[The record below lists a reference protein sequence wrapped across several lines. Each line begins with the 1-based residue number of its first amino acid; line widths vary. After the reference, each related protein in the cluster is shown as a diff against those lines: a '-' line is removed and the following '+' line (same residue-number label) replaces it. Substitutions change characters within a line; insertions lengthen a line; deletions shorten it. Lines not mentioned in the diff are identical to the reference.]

1 MLYGSQKRFDKNGDG
16 KLKGAEWQRWYQ
28 YAYGDEIEAKE
39 KRRRANTA
47 EQKRAQI
54 AADFADHVSD
64 LINWMYR
71 DLAHLEGERE
81 DQAIRTMHLALYVI
95 SAALQTQKVDES
107 MRYLLRAFWN
117 EFQPTLDE
125 SVYQA
130 LCAKQVLFAE
140 IGEISEKCLGSFWRN
155 LLDNLPPE
163 RRVGKD
169 DDLQELLDDTSRL
182 YNYFRDDSAPGID
195 FAKEIEPYWAAIR
208 LPEEP
213 EEAEEYDEDEEPG
226 EESEPWKNYYEKAA
240 PEGNGGGYYQ
250 FCKVQF
256 KDGGSP
262 YAYLT
267 GGLPLAVGDFV
278 LVPVGNRNAE
288 KTGRVTDIFVC
299 SAQDA
304 PYPPEKAKFVLRKS
318 ERTAFPERTKLQH
331 PAPKQADVSA
341 PTESKRAVP
350 PVQSAPIENPQKSAP
365 TVQSAITSPIVSQT
379 LTELEITE
387 KKSTLSKKPFPFGKL
402 IAAVLAVAV
411 IAWVSISSSDRN
423 KQRAAAYDAALQEL
437 SNGNYTSAEQDF
449 SALSGYRDAAS
460 LSVYCKYAD
469 MYKDRTDYAG
479 GQDELSNITLQ
490 YDTSWQQDVD
500 ALETRVKGYKAEKD
514 AAEEAER
521 QRIAAE
527 NAAKREQSL
536 KDQYSGKLPVEGM
549 PVSCLK
555 YTSLG
560 EPDKRLNCKNFEK
573 LEQNQKYFNVYW
585 YDGNGEMIAAGMC
598 AQWRDESEFM
608 LKTFSQYYP
617 SGSNKG
623 QTFHYGNGDN
633 NSGSIRD
640 DYDNPEDLW
649 EDNQDWYEDED
660 EAWDEW
666 ENG

>member
-16 KLKGAEWQRWYQ
+16 KLTGAEWQRWYQ

-64 LINWMYR
+64 LINWLYR

-95 SAALQTQKVDES
+95 SAALQTQTIDES

-125 SVYQA
+125 GVYQA
-130 LCAKQVLFAE
+130 LCVKQVMFAE

-278 LVPVGNRNAE
+278 VVPVGNRKAE
-288 KTGRVTDIFVC
+288 KTGRVTDVFVC

-318 ERTAFPERTKLQH
+318 EQTAFPEKKTPPIE
-331 PAPKQADVSA
+331 PAKNEKAAA
-341 PTESKRAVP
+341 PMP
-350 PVQSAPIENPQKSAP
+350 PVPVEPPVAQSAPEEPASFEAEPVPEEP
-365 TVQSAITSPIVSQT
+365 TFT
-379 LTELEITE
+379 LPPLPEQDEP
-387 KKSTLSKKPFPFGKL
+387 KKPKRRIPWGWL
-402 IAAVLAVAV
+402 AAAVAV
-411 IAWVSISSSDRN
+411 IAFFVFALPPLKRTAEANRQMVIAQQAAEREKREQEERRAEQARLEEEA
-423 KQRAAAYDAALQEL
+423 KQLRQQEEREAALQ
-437 SNGNYTSAEQDF
+437 
-449 SALSGYRDAAS
+449 
-460 LSVYCKYAD
+460 
-469 MYKDRTDYAG
+469 
-479 GQDELSNITLQ
+479 
-490 YDTSWQQDVD
+490 
-500 ALETRVKGYKAEKD
+500 AEKD
-514 AAEEAER
+514 AG
-521 QRIAAE
+521 IP
-527 NAAKREQSL
+527 
-536 KDQYSGKLPVEGM
+536 YIGM
-549 PVSCLK
+549 PESSIDA
-555 YTSLG
+555 TRTLG
-560 EPDKRLNCKNFEK
+560 THGMAKSGWAYKKDGTFK
-573 LEQNQKYFNVYW
+573 QMTYYW
-585 YDGNGEMIAAGMC
+585 YTNKRTPIFTAVCQDGKVIETQKNDGY
-598 AQWRDESEFM
+598 W
-608 LKTFSQYYP
+608 
-617 SGSNKG
+617 SGNALLVPVVKPDIPT
-623 QTFHYGNGDN
+623 TFHSGGS
-633 NSGSIRD
+633 SGSIRD
-640 DYDNPEDLW
+640 DYDNPEDLY
-649 EDNQDWYEDED
+649 EDNRDWYDDED

>member
-28 YAYGDEIEAKE
+28 YAYGNEIEAKE
-39 KRRRANTA
+39 KRRRANAAA

-95 SAALQTQKVDES
+95 SAALQTQTIDES

-130 LCAKQVLFAE
+130 LCAKQVMFAE
-140 IGEISEKCLGSFWRN
+140 IGEISEKRLGSFWRN

-169 DDLQELLDDTSRL
+169 DDLQELLDDMNRL
-182 YNYFRDDSAPGID
+182 YNYFRDDSAPEID

-213 EEAEEYDEDEEPG
+213 EEDDEDEEPE
-226 EESEPWKNYYEKAA
+226 EESEPWTDYYEKTVPA
-240 PEGNGGGYYQ
+240 GNGGGYYQ

-256 KDGGSP
+256 KENGAG

-278 LVPVGNRNAE
+278 VVPVGNRNAE
-288 KTGRVTDIFVC
+288 KTGRVTDVFVC

-318 ERTAFPERTKLQH
+318 ERSAAPEEPKAP
-331 PAPKQADVSA
+331 PAPPVQEETPVVPVQQERENPASFEVEPVPED
-341 PTESKRAVP
+341 PTFTLPPLPEQDGPKKPKRRIPWGWLAAAALAVFVIFAVP
-350 PVQSAPIENPQKSAP
+350 PLERIAETNRQQVAAQQEKR
-365 TVQSAITSPIVSQT
+365 
-379 LTELEITE
+379 ELEE
-387 KKSTLSKKPFPFGKL
+387 
-402 IAAVLAVAV
+402 
-411 IAWVSISSSDRN
+411 
-423 KQRAAAYDAALQEL
+423 QRAEQARLEEEAKQLRQQEEREAALQ
-437 SNGNYTSAEQDF
+437 
-449 SALSGYRDAAS
+449 
-460 LSVYCKYAD
+460 
-469 MYKDRTDYAG
+469 
-479 GQDELSNITLQ
+479 
-490 YDTSWQQDVD
+490 
-500 ALETRVKGYKAEKD
+500 AEKD
-514 AAEEAER
+514 AGIPYVGMLESSIDSTR
-521 QRIAAE
+521 TLGTHGM
-527 NAAKREQSL
+527 AKSGWAYK
-536 KDQYSGKLPVEGM
+536 KDGTFKQMTY
-549 PVSCLK
+549 
-555 YTSLG
+555 
-560 EPDKRLNCKNFEK
+560 
-573 LEQNQKYFNVYW
+573 YW
-585 YDGNGEMIAAGMC
+585 YTNKRTPIFTAVCQDGKVIETQKIDGYWSGNTLLVPVVKPDIPT
-598 AQWRDESEFM
+598 
-608 LKTFSQYYP
+608 TFH
-617 SGSNKG
+617 SGS
-623 QTFHYGNGDN
+623 
-633 NSGSIRD
+633 SGSIRD
-640 DYDNPEDLW
+640 DYDNPEDLY
-649 EDNQDWYEDED
+649 EDNRDWYDDED

>member
-16 KLKGAEWQRWYQ
+16 KLTGAEWQRWYQ

-64 LINWMYR
+64 LINWLYR

-213 EEAEEYDEDEEPG
+213 EKAEEYDEDEEPG

-278 LVPVGNRNAE
+278 LVPVGKQNAE
-288 KTGRVTDIFVC
+288 KTGCVTDVFVC

-304 PYPPEKAKFVLRKS
+304 PYPPEKTKFVLRK
-318 ERTAFPERTKLQH
+318 ADH
-331 PAPKQADVSA
+331 PAVLEEPKA
-341 PTESKRAVP
+341 PPVP
-350 PVQSAPIENPQKSAP
+350 PVQEETPAAPVQQERGNPASFEVEPLPEAA
-365 TVQSAITSPIVSQT
+365 TFT
-379 LTELEITE
+379 LPPLPEQDEP
-387 KKSTLSKKPFPFGKL
+387 KKPKRRIPWGWL
-402 IAAVLAVAV
+402 AAGVAAVAFFVFALPPLKRTAEANRQMV
-411 IAWVSISSSDRN
+411 IA
-423 KQRAAAYDAALQEL
+423 
-437 SNGNYTSAEQDF
+437 
-449 SALSGYRDAAS
+449 
-460 LSVYCKYAD
+460 
-469 MYKDRTDYAG
+469 
-479 GQDELSNITLQ
+479 
-490 YDTSWQQDVD
+490 QQ
-500 ALETRVKGYKAEKD
+500 
-514 AAEEAER
+514 AAERE
-521 QRIAAE
+521 
-527 NAAKREQSL
+527 KREQEEQRAEQARL
-536 KDQYSGKLPVEGM
+536 EEEAAAQHRREEKQARIDALQNADLPYPGM
-549 PVSCLK
+549 PYEELTSTKLGKASKVTHEMRSGQVYYTFVWQIRVGDYLYPVFEVMAENENVLTAEQRNLEYWSGMALK
-555 YTSLG
+555 GTIYHQPEYKPSTPS
-560 EPDKRLNCKNFEK
+560 
-573 LEQNQKYFNVYW
+573 QNQTGGSNH
-585 YDGNGEMIAAGMC
+585 GSNGL
-598 AQWRDESEFM
+598 RDE
-608 LKTFSQYYP
+608 
-617 SGSNKG
+617 
-623 QTFHYGNGDN
+623 
-633 NSGSIRD
+633 
-640 DYDNPEDLW
+640 YDNPEDLY
-649 EDNQDWYEDED
+649 EDNPDWFEDGD

-666 ENG
+666 EDG

>member
-28 YAYGDEIEAKE
+28 YAYGNEIEAKE
-39 KRRRANTA
+39 KRRRANAAA

-95 SAALQTQKVDES
+95 STALQTQKIDES

-130 LCAKQVLFAE
+130 LCAKQIMFAE
-140 IGEISEKCLGSFWRN
+140 IGEISEKRLGSFWRN

-182 YNYFRDDSAPGID
+182 YNYFRDDSAPEID

-213 EEAEEYDEDEEPG
+213 EEAEEYDEDEEPE
-226 EESEPWKNYYEKAA
+226 EESKPWTDFYEKTVPA
-240 PEGNGGGYYQ
+240 GNGGGYYQ

-278 LVPVGNRNAE
+278 VVPVGNRNAE
-288 KTGRVTDIFVC
+288 KTGCVTDVFVC

-318 ERTAFPERTKLQH
+318 EQTAFPEKKTTPVE
-331 PAPKQADVSA
+331 PAKNEKAATPMPS
-341 PTESKRAVP
+341 VP
-350 PVQSAPIENPQKSAP
+350 VEPPAVQSASEKPASFEAEPVPEAP
-365 TVQSAITSPIVSQT
+365 TFT
-379 LTELEITE
+379 LPPPSEQDEP
-387 KKSTLSKKPFPFGKL
+387 KKPKRRIPWGWL
-402 IAAVLAVAV
+402 AAAVAV
-411 IAWVSISSSDRN
+411 IAFFVF
-423 KQRAAAYDAALQEL
+423 ALPPL
-437 SNGNYTSAEQDF
+437 KRTAEANRQMVI
-449 SALSGYRDAAS
+449 A
-460 LSVYCKYAD
+460 
-469 MYKDRTDYAG
+469 
-479 GQDELSNITLQ
+479 
-490 YDTSWQQDVD
+490 QQ
-500 ALETRVKGYKAEKD
+500 
-514 AAEEAER
+514 AAERE
-521 QRIAAE
+521 
-527 NAAKREQSL
+527 KREQEEQRAEQARL
-536 KDQYSGKLPVEGM
+536 EEEAAAQRRREEKQARIEALQNADLPYPGM
-549 PVSCLK
+549 PYEELTSTKLGKASKVTHEMRSGQVCYTFVWQIRDGDYLYPVFVVTTENEEVLTAEQRNLEYWNDMALK
-555 YTSLG
+555 GTIYHRPEYKPSTPS
-560 EPDKRLNCKNFEK
+560 
-573 LEQNQKYFNVYW
+573 QNQTGGTNH
-585 YDGNGEMIAAGMC
+585 GSNGL
-598 AQWRDESEFM
+598 RDE
-608 LKTFSQYYP
+608 
-617 SGSNKG
+617 
-623 QTFHYGNGDN
+623 
-633 NSGSIRD
+633 
-640 DYDNPEDLW
+640 YDNPEDLY
-649 EDNQDWYEDED
+649 EDNPDWFEDED

-666 ENG
+666 EDG

>member
-28 YAYGDEIEAKE
+28 YAYGNEIEAKE
-39 KRRRANTA
+39 KRRRANAAA

-140 IGEISEKCLGSFWRN
+140 IGEISEKRLGSFWRN

-169 DDLQELLDDTSRL
+169 DDLQELLDDTNRL
-182 YNYFRDDSAPGID
+182 YNYFRDDSAPEID

-213 EEAEEYDEDEEPG
+213 EEPEEDDEDEEPE
-226 EESEPWKNYYEKAA
+226 EESEPWTDYYKKTEPAD
-240 PEGNGGGYYQ
+240 NSGGYYQ

-256 KDGGSP
+256 KDGGSS

-278 LVPVGNRNAE
+278 VVPVGNRNAE
-288 KTGRVTDIFVC
+288 KTGRVTDVFVC

-304 PYPPEKAKFVLRKS
+304 PYPPGKAKFVLRKS
-318 ERTAFPERTKLQH
+318 EQTAFPEKKTPPIE
-331 PAPKQADVSA
+331 PAKNEKAAA
-341 PTESKRAVP
+341 PMP
-350 PVQSAPIENPQKSAP
+350 PVPEKLP
-365 TVQSAITSPIVSQT
+365 TVQPMPEKPASFEVEPVPEEPTFT
-379 LTELEITE
+379 LPPLPERDEP
-387 KKSTLSKKPFPFGKL
+387 KKPKRRIPWGWLAAGVAAVAFFVFALPPLKRTAEANRQQ
-402 IAAVLAVAV
+402 IAAQQAAEQEK
-411 IAWVSISSSDRN
+411 REQEE
-423 KQRAAAYDAALQEL
+423 QRAEQARLEEEAKQLRQQEEREAALQ
-437 SNGNYTSAEQDF
+437 
-449 SALSGYRDAAS
+449 
-460 LSVYCKYAD
+460 
-469 MYKDRTDYAG
+469 
-479 GQDELSNITLQ
+479 
-490 YDTSWQQDVD
+490 
-500 ALETRVKGYKAEKD
+500 AEKD
-514 AAEEAER
+514 AG
-521 QRIAAE
+521 IP
-527 NAAKREQSL
+527 
-536 KDQYSGKLPVEGM
+536 YIGM
-549 PVSCLK
+549 PESSIDA
-555 YTSLG
+555 TRTLG
-560 EPDKRLNCKNFEK
+560 THGMAKSGWAYKKDGTFK
-573 LEQNQKYFNVYW
+573 QMTYYW
-585 YDGNGEMIAAGMC
+585 YTNKRTPIFTAVCQDGKVIETQKNDGY
-598 AQWRDESEFM
+598 W
-608 LKTFSQYYP
+608 
-617 SGSNKG
+617 SGNTLLVPVVKPDIST
-623 QTFHYGNGDN
+623 TFHSGGS
-633 NSGSIRD
+633 SGSIRD
-640 DYDNPEDLW
+640 DYDNPEDLY
-649 EDNQDWYEDED
+649 EDNRDWYDDED

>member
-28 YAYGDEIEAKE
+28 YAYGNEIEAKE
-39 KRRRANTA
+39 KRRRANAAA

-95 SAALQTQKVDES
+95 STALQTQKVDES

-117 EFQPTLDE
+117 EFQPTFDE

-130 LCAKQVLFAE
+130 LCAKQIMFAE
-140 IGEISEKCLGSFWRN
+140 IGEISEKRLGSFWRN

-169 DDLQELLDDTSRL
+169 DDLQELLDDTNRL
-182 YNYFRDDSAPGID
+182 YNYFCDDSAPEID
-195 FAKEIEPYWAAIR
+195 FAKELEPYWAAIR

-213 EEAEEYDEDEEPG
+213 EEAEEYDEDEEPE
-226 EESEPWKNYYEKAA
+226 EESEPWTDYYEKTVPA
-240 PEGNGGGYYQ
+240 GNGGGYYQ

-278 LVPVGNRNAE
+278 VVPVGNWNAE

-318 ERTAFPERTKLQH
+318 EQTAFPEKKTPPIE
-331 PAPKQADVSA
+331 PAKNEKAAA
-341 PTESKRAVP
+341 PMP
-350 PVQSAPIENPQKSAP
+350 PVPEKLPAVQPASEKPASFEAEPVPEEP
-365 TVQSAITSPIVSQT
+365 TFT
-379 LTELEITE
+379 LPPPPE
-387 KKSTLSKKPFPFGKL
+387 
-402 IAAVLAVAV
+402 
-411 IAWVSISSSDRN
+411 
-423 KQRAAAYDAALQEL
+423 
-437 SNGNYTSAEQDF
+437 
-449 SALSGYRDAAS
+449 
-460 LSVYCKYAD
+460 
-469 MYKDRTDYAG
+469 
-479 GQDELSNITLQ
+479 QDELKKPKRRIPWGWLAAGVAAVAFFVFALPPLKRTAEANRQMIIAQQAAEREKREQEEQRAEQARLEEEAKQLRQQEEREAVLQ
-490 YDTSWQQDVD
+490 
-500 ALETRVKGYKAEKD
+500 AEKD
-514 AAEEAER
+514 AG
-521 QRIAAE
+521 IP
-527 NAAKREQSL
+527 
-536 KDQYSGKLPVEGM
+536 YIGM
-549 PVSCLK
+549 PESSIDA
-555 YTSLG
+555 TRTLG
-560 EPDKRLNCKNFEK
+560 THGMAKSGWAYKKDETFK
-573 LEQNQKYFNVYW
+573 QMTYYW
-585 YDGNGEMIAAGMC
+585 YTNNRTPIFTAVCQDGKVIETQKNDGY
-598 AQWRDESEFM
+598 W
-608 LKTFSQYYP
+608 
-617 SGSNKG
+617 SGNTLLVPVVKPDIST
-623 QTFHYGNGDN
+623 TFHSGGS
-633 NSGSIRD
+633 SGSIRD
-640 DYDNPEDLW
+640 DYDNPEDLY
-649 EDNQDWYEDED
+649 EDNRDWYDDED

>member
-28 YAYGDEIEAKE
+28 YAYGNEIEAKE
-39 KRRRANTA
+39 KRRRANAAA

-95 SAALQTQKVDES
+95 SAALQTQKIDES

-125 SVYQA
+125 SVYQE
-130 LCAKQVLFAE
+130 LCAKQLLFE
-140 IGEISEKCLGSFWRN
+140 EYGVISETRLGSFWRN

-182 YNYFRDDSAPGID
+182 YNYFRDDSAPEID

-213 EEAEEYDEDEEPG
+213 EEAEEYDEDEEPE
-226 EESEPWKNYYEKAA
+226 EESKPWTDFYEKTVPA
-240 PEGNGGGYYQ
+240 GNGGGYYQ

-278 LVPVGNRNAE
+278 VVPVGNRNAE
-288 KTGRVTDIFVC
+288 KTGRVTDVFVC

-318 ERTAFPERTKLQH
+318 EQTAFPEKKTTPVE
-331 PAPKQADVSA
+331 PAKNEKAATPMPSVPVEPPAVQSVPEEPASFKVEPLPEDPTFTLPPLPKQDE
-341 PTESKRAVP
+341 P
-350 PVQSAPIENPQKSAP
+350 
-365 TVQSAITSPIVSQT
+365 
-379 LTELEITE
+379 
-387 KKSTLSKKPFPFGKL
+387 KKPKRRIPWGWL
-402 IAAVLAVAV
+402 AAAVAV
-411 IAWVSISSSDRN
+411 IAFFVFALPPLKRTAEANRQMVIAQQAAERE
-423 KQRAAAYDAALQEL
+423 KREQEEQRAEQARLEEEAKQLRQQEEREAALQ
-437 SNGNYTSAEQDF
+437 
-449 SALSGYRDAAS
+449 
-460 LSVYCKYAD
+460 
-469 MYKDRTDYAG
+469 
-479 GQDELSNITLQ
+479 
-490 YDTSWQQDVD
+490 
-500 ALETRVKGYKAEKD
+500 AEKD
-514 AAEEAER
+514 AG
-521 QRIAAE
+521 IP
-527 NAAKREQSL
+527 
-536 KDQYSGKLPVEGM
+536 YIGM
-549 PVSCLK
+549 PESSIDA
-555 YTSLG
+555 TRTLG
-560 EPDKRLNCKNFEK
+560 THGMAKSGWAYKKDGTFK
-573 LEQNQKYFNVYW
+573 QMTYYW
-585 YDGNGEMIAAGMC
+585 YTNKRTPIFTAVCQDGKVIETQKNDGYWSGNTLLVPVVKPDIPT
-598 AQWRDESEFM
+598 
-608 LKTFSQYYP
+608 TFH
-617 SGSNKG
+617 SGS
-623 QTFHYGNGDN
+623 
-633 NSGSIRD
+633 SGSVRE
-640 DYDNPEDLW
+640 DYDNPEDLY
-649 EDNQDWYEDED
+649 EDNRDWYGDED